1 LEHAKIPAELPSGTA
16 DPGLLR
22 FAAADVE
29 AALKAFV
36 GALAKHR
43 QFERETDPPRV

>member
-1 LEHAKIPAELPSGTA
+1 LPSGKP
-16 DPGLLR
+16 DPGLLT
-22 FAAADVE
+22 FGSDDVD

-36 GALAKHR
+36 GALSKHR